1 MEKCL
6 LCTVPLPVNTQPKHS
21 RRKKWSLKCFWTLV
35 KESRDISTSQFPNL
49 LSNQPLVL
57 FKYASPLKGSSEKK
71 KISDAGLVLYSKGR
85 YKVQHCHKSAPQT
98 PGHLQ
103 EGQHANVFWHLRV
116 NPGSQSAQLV
126 QKDTQQWPGVWLGLW
141 KGLPLPSKTW
151 RGLCHRVVGTPCHKQ
166 ELLKCHQVCREQPAS
181 SERGGSC
188 YRQHHVGKSSWKV
201 PGTNRPRPEQGND
214 LPFPS
219 TASSAANFYGRLHAS
234 D

>member
-57 FKYASPLKGSSEKK
+57 FKYASPLKGSSRKK

-116 NPGSQSAQLV
+116 NPGSQSVWLV
-126 QKDTQQWPGVWLGLW
+126 QKDTQQWPGGLAW
-141 KGLPLPSKTW
+141 FVEGFASPIEDLKRALSQGGGNSLPQARTPEVPPGLQGAACVFW
-151 RGLCHRVVGTPCHKQ
+151 EGW
-166 ELLKCHQVCREQPAS
+166 ELL
-181 SERGGSC
+181 
-188 YRQHHVGKSSWKV
+188 
-201 PGTNRPRPEQGND
+201 
-214 LPFPS
+214 
-219 TASSAANFYGRLHAS
+219 
-234 D
+234 